1 MVLGPSGSGK
11 SSLIH
16 AGFLPKLLEKQ
27 GVNGLHA
34 HDYLSV
40 DLADINP
47 NGNPF
52 AIIDEIAAHMLDWG
66 NDEKAVFEG
75 YSVSLLADK
84 LLTSPQSIVDIVERY
99 CEEHEHHT
107 KSTYSFYAIIL
118 DRLEVFLA
126 DTK

>member
-1 MVLGPSGSGK
+1 MVLAKFADPCR
-11 SSLIH
+11 
-16 AGFLPKLLEKQ
+16 FLPKLLEKQ

-75 YSVSLLADK
+75 YRYRFLPTNCLLLRNQLLILLSVIARHSIIQKAPTLF
-84 LLTSPQSIVDIVERY
+84 TQS
-99 CEEHEHHT
+99 
-107 KSTYSFYAIIL
+107 F
-118 DRLEVFLA
+118 
-126 DTK
+126 